1 MTIESCLAV
10 IGYTVAIFGLGYML
24 GKDLNKQK

>member
-1 MTIESCLAV
+1 MTIESCMAV
-10 IGYTVAIFGLGYML
+10 IAYTVTIFSLGYML